1 MEIDVFALREWPTMT
16 MSRESGPAGSMSTAL
31 KSALITQAV
40 LAVYLQVVEWIPLGR
55 WNNVANGNGQG
66 STDIILA
73 VLQVVIL
80 IFYWM
85 RWRWPMLAG
94 LGLYGL
100 WLYLEI
106 SSWWVPY
113 FHGASPQFMRFYQ
126 RWFGN
131 TYKFLP
137 AIDGHPVPDAEHTV
151 ILALLVSVVTLS
163 IIAICITFRSYS
175 STHLQNA
182 SDQFG

>member
-1 MEIDVFALREWPTMT
+1 MPHIAPEIGHTDSMFNALKFALV
-16 MSRESGPAGSMSTAL
+16 A
-31 KSALITQAV
+31 QAV

-66 STDIILA
+66 SIDIILV
-73 VLQVVIL
+73 VLQAVIL
-80 IFYWM
+80 IFYWR
-85 RWRWPMLAG
+85 RWRWAMLAG

-113 FHGASPQFMRFYQ
+113 FRGASPQFMRFYEH
-126 RWFGN
+126 WFGN

-137 AIDGHPVPDAEHTV
+137 PIDGHPVPDAEHTV
-151 ILALLVSVVTLS
+151 IAVLLVTVLTFSV
-163 IIAICITFRSYS
+163 IAIRKTFRSYS
-175 STHLQNA
+175 KETA
-182 SDQFG
+182 

>member
-1 MEIDVFALREWPTMT
+1 M
-16 MSRESGPAGSMSTAL
+16 
-31 KSALITQAV
+31 
-40 LAVYLQVVEWIPLGR
+40 
-55 WNNVANGNGQG
+55 
-66 STDIILA
+66 
-73 VLQVVIL
+73 LQVVIL
-80 IFYWM
+80 VFYWK

-106 SSWWVPY
+106 SSWWVPS
-113 FHGASPQFMRFYQ
+113 FRGASPQFMRFYE

-137 AIDGHPVPDAEHTV
+137 TIDGHPVPDAEHTV
-151 ILALLVSVVTLS
+151 ILALLVLVVTLS
-163 IIAICITFRSYS
+163 IIAIRTSFRSYS
-175 STHLQNA
+175 STHLENA